1 MPRSRIL
8 RLPCGDAESGKFVL
22 EAKSNGSKPLDLL
35 IRGTDGASAF
45 ETKTR
50 HNRIKEFRA
59 ANAPCSEA
67 EWEQI
72 LVAILVDPQDATRS
86 ARDVEIKVELRS
98 DEEVTLHFRKNIQG
112 IAQRLGTIKL
122 KDFEE
127 SDDNPGISPF
137 DWCVS
142 ILEDHEKVVQ
152 EAGAAKEKVKEL
164 EQSVKEL
171 KSQFE
176 DLLKAK
182 DDDESV
188 LLEKFRDLLNEK
200 KLKIRQ
206 QQRLIESAD
215 VDPEKLQNIGAS
227 QRTMRKAGG
236 SRTSK
241 RKIKDEPISDE
252 SDGGFEK
259 MDVDDQSNGPQPDPD
274 TDDRQTT
281 DNDATESEPDNN
293 ATDSEEEAAPPKPA
307 PKSKPARNTRSRAS
321 KGSPEPAPAKFT
333 KASTATASRSTR
345 AAKKQSEEPAPA
357 AEPEPE
363 AGGNIAP
370 PPVRTLPFKSRGK
383 KPAPT
388 PVPAADDETD
398 SDDEL

>member
-1 MPRSRIL
+1 MTRSRIL
-8 RLPCGDAESGKFVL
+8 RLPCGDAESGNFVL

-50 HNRIKEFRA
+50 HNRIKEFKA

-72 LVAILVDPQDATRS
+72 LLAILVDPQGATR
-86 ARDVEIKVELRS
+86 AQDIEIKVELRS

-127 SDDNPGISPF
+127 TDDNPGISPF

-142 ILEDHEKVVQ
+142 VLEDHEKVVQ
-152 EAGAAKEKVKEL
+152 ELGTAKEKASEL
-164 EQSVKEL
+164 EQSVEEL
-171 KSQFE
+171 KGQLE

-182 DDDESV
+182 DADEGV

-206 QQRLIESAD
+206 QQKLIESAD
-215 VDPEKLQNIGAS
+215 VDPEKLQNVGAS
-227 QRTMRKAGG
+227 QHSMRKAGG
-236 SRTSK
+236 SRTTK
-241 RKIKDEPISDE
+241 RKIKDEPVSDE
-252 SDGGFEK
+252 ESDAFEK
-259 MDVDDQSNGPQPDPD
+259 MDVDNQNSEPQPEDPD
-274 TDDRQTT
+274 SEEERRQTT

-293 ATDSEEEAAPPKPA
+293 ETGEEEEEAPPPKPV
-307 PKSKPARNTRSRAS
+307 PKSKPARNTRTRAS
-321 KGSPEPAPAKFT
+321 KGSPSAPSTTKA
-333 KASTATASRSTR
+333 KASTAASSRSTR
-345 AAKKQSEEPAPA
+345 ASQKQPEEPAA
-357 AEPEPE
+357 DAEVVD
-363 AGGNIAP
+363 NLAP
-370 PPVRTLPFKSRGK
+370 PPVRTLPFKSRAK
-383 KPAPT
+383 KPT
-388 PVPAADDETD
+388 PVPAADDETE

>member
-1 MPRSRIL
+1 MTRSRIL
-8 RLPCGDAESGKFVL
+8 RLPCGEAESGNFVL

-50 HNRIKEFRA
+50 HNRIKEFKA

-72 LVAILVDPQDATRS
+72 LIAILVDPQDATRS

-112 IAQRLGTIKL
+112 IAQRLGAIKL

-137 DWCVS
+137 DWCVA
-142 ILEDHEKVVQ
+142 ILEDHEKVVK
-152 EAGAAKEKVKEL
+152 EAGAAKDKVKEL
-164 EQSVKEL
+164 EQSVEEL

-182 DDDESV
+182 DGDESV

-206 QQRLIESAD
+206 QQKLIESAD

-241 RKIKDEPISDE
+241 RKIKDEPVSEE
-252 SDGGFEK
+252 SDHGFEA
-259 MDVDDQSNGPQPDPD
+259 MDVNGQSNEPQPDPD
-274 TDDRQTT
+274 SDEQQMT
-281 DNDATESEPDNN
+281 DNNATGSEPDNDG
-293 ATDSEEEAAPPKPA
+293 TDAEEEAAPPKPA
-307 PKSKPARNTRSRAS
+307 PNSKPTRNTRSRAT
-321 KGSPEPAPAKFT
+321 KGSSAPPPAKAT
-333 KASTATASRSTR
+333 KASNAIASRPTR
-345 AAKKQSEEPAPA
+345 AAQTEEPAPA
-357 AEPEPE
+357 AEAE
-363 AGGNIAP
+363 AGDDIAP
-370 PPVRTLPFKSRGK
+370 PPVRTLPFKSRAK

>member
-1 MPRSRIL
+1 MTRSRIL
-8 RLPCGDAESGKFVL
+8 RLPCGDAESGNFVL

-50 HNRIKEFRA
+50 HNRIKEFKA

-72 LVAILVDPQDATRS
+72 LLAILVDPQGATR
-86 ARDVEIKVELRS
+86 AQDIEIKVELRS

-127 SDDNPGISPF
+127 TDDNPGISPF

-142 ILEDHEKVVQ
+142 VLEDHEKVVQ
-152 EAGAAKEKVKEL
+152 ELGTAKEKASEL
-164 EQSVKEL
+164 EQSVEEL
-171 KSQFE
+171 KGQLE

-182 DDDESV
+182 DADEGV

-206 QQRLIESAD
+206 QQKLIESAD
-215 VDPEKLQNIGAS
+215 VDPEKLQNHEKS
-227 QRTMRKAGG
+227 RG
-236 SRTSK
+236 SRTTK
-241 RKIKDEPISDE
+241 RKIKDEPVSDE
-252 SDGGFEK
+252 ESDAFEK
-259 MDVDDQSNGPQPDPD
+259 MDVDNQNSEPQPEDPD
-274 TDDRQTT
+274 SEEERRQTT

-293 ATDSEEEAAPPKPA
+293 ETGEEEEEAPPPKPV
-307 PKSKPARNTRSRAS
+307 PKSKPARNTRTRAS
-321 KGSPEPAPAKFT
+321 KGSPSAPSTTKA
-333 KASTATASRSTR
+333 KASTAASSRSTR
-345 AAKKQSEEPAPA
+345 ASQKQPEEPAA
-357 AEPEPE
+357 DAEVVD
-363 AGGNIAP
+363 NLAP
-370 PPVRTLPFKSRGK
+370 PPVRTLPFKSRAK
-383 KPAPT
+383 KPT
-388 PVPAADDETD
+388 PVPAADDETE

>member
-1 MPRSRIL
+1 MTRSHIL
-8 RLPCGDAESGKFVL
+8 RLPCGDAESGNFVL

-50 HNRIKEFRA
+50 HNRIKEFKA

-72 LVAILVDPQDATRS
+72 LLAILVDPQGATR
-86 ARDVEIKVELRS
+86 AQDIEIKVELSS

-122 KDFEE
+122 KELDETE
-127 SDDNPGISPF
+127 DNPGISPF
-137 DWCVS
+137 DWCIQ
-142 ILEDHEKVVQ
+142 ILEDYEKVVQ
-152 EAGAAKEKVKEL
+152 EVGATKALAREL
-164 EQSVKEL
+164 EQSVEEL
-171 KSQFE
+171 KGQLE

-182 DDDESV
+182 EGDESV

-206 QQRLIESAD
+206 QQKVIESAE
-215 VDPEKLQNIGAS
+215 VDPEKLQNVGAS
-227 QRTMRKAGG
+227 QHTMRKAGG

-241 RKIKDEPISDE
+241 RKIKDEPLSDEE

-259 MDVDDQSNGPQPDPD
+259 MDVDDQNSGPQQDSD
-274 TDDRQTT
+274 TDERQTT

-293 ATDSEEEAAPPKPA
+293 KTDAEEEEAPAEPA
-307 PKSKPARNTRSRAS
+307 PNKSKPARSTRSRAT
-321 KGSPEPAPAKFT
+321 KGSPAPSKPT
-333 KASTATASRSTR
+333 RASTAAASRSTR
-345 AAKKQSEEPAPA
+345 ASQKQSEEPTVV
-357 AEPEPE
+357 E
-363 AGGNIAP
+363 ADDDVAAP
-370 PPVRTLPFKSRGK
+370 PPVRTLPFKSK
-383 KPAPT
+383 ANKPAPA
-388 PVPAADDETD
+388 PVADDETE